1 MENQENQEN
10 KRSYLSYLPAM
21 YDSGREDDFLQKYL
35 KIFEKILT
43 GLNDGVKVDGK
54 ELKGVSET
62 LDNIS
67 DYFLPYTEDSAEKT
81 APIEFVNWLASWVG
95 LVMKEDWSESK
106 KRKVLARIIPLYR
119 IKGTRRGLEEF
130 LNVYVEG
137 GVKVYDNVGLF
148 QVGVNSRIGTST
160 AIDMT
165 NSFRVEI
172 TLSDAEQQ
180 LNAIARKKKLIETI
194 VLREKPVHT
203 NHELVWL
210 NVSSLQI
217 EVRSTVQVNTLLW
230 NYQEKVS

>member
-1 MENQENQEN
+1 MENQEN
-10 KRSYLSYLPAM
+10 KRGYLSYIPAM

-119 IKGTRRGLEEF
+119 IKGTWRGLEEF
-130 LNVYVEG
+130 LNIYVEG
-137 GVKVYDNVGLF
+137 GVKVYDNVRLF

-194 VLREKPVHT
+194 VLREKPAHT

>member
-1 MENQENQEN
+1 MEN
-10 KRSYLSYLPAM
+10 KRGYLNYLPAM
-21 YDSGREDDFLQKYL
+21 YDSGQADDFLQKYL
-35 KIFEKILT
+35 KVFEKILT
-43 GLNDGVKVDGK
+43 GLNDGVTVDKK
-54 ELKGVSET
+54 EIKGISET

-67 DYFLPYTEDSAEKT
+67 NYVLPYTENSAEKT
-81 APIEFVNWLASWVG
+81 APMEFVHWLASWVG

-119 IKGTRRGLEEF
+119 IKGTLRGLEEF
-130 LNVYVEG
+130 LNIYIEG

-148 QVGVNSRIGTST
+148 QVGINSRIGTST

-165 NSFRVEI
+165 SSFRVEI
-172 TLSDAEQQ
+172 TMSDNEQQ
-180 LNAIARKKKLIETI
+180 PNAITRKKKLIETI

-230 NYQEKVS
+230 NYQNNP

>member
-1 MENQENQEN
+1 MENQEN
-10 KRSYLSYLPAM
+10 KRSYLKYLPAM
-21 YDSGREDDFLQKYL
+21 YDSGRADDFLQKYL
-35 KIFEKILT
+35 KVFEKILT
-43 GLNDGVKVDGK
+43 GLNDGVTVDKK
-54 ELKGVSET
+54 EIKGVSET

-67 DYFLPYTEDSAEKT
+67 SYVLPYTENSAEKT

-106 KRKVLARIIPLYR
+106 KREVLARIIPIYR

-130 LNVYVEG
+130 LNIYTDG
-137 GVKVYDNVGLF
+137 GVKIYDNVGLF
-148 QVGVNSRIGTST
+148 QLGVNSRVGIST
-160 AIDMT
+160 AIDVV

-172 TLSDAEQQ
+172 TLSGNEQQ
-180 LNAIARKKKLIETI
+180 PNAIARKKKLIETI

-203 NHELVWL
+203 NHDLVWI

-230 NYQEKVS
+230 NYQNNP